1 MLTNTQTQPT
11 TCIYNLAGDITNMDE
26 CIKVADD
33 NQAFNEVSAH
43 YSEIERRLQTSETS
57 STQNEVKDES
67 SCPDA
72 NPLVNTTDALAVLLL
87 NIFIPGVGTMLAAYR
102 GKDGF
107 NCKACG
113 FGVAQMITAVVL
125 AGTIWS
131 IIQGVQIY
139 SKSNNYYGSGTVVT
153 VNTDNSSGR
162 RLNSKKLD

>member
-1 MLTNTQTQPT
+1 MSTSPST
-11 TCIYNLAGDITNMDE
+11 TTE
-26 CIKVADD
+26 K
-33 NQAFNEVSAH
+33 Q
-43 YSEIERRLQTSETS
+43 
-57 STQNEVKDES
+57 VKDES

-113 FGVAQMITAVVL
+113 FGVAQMITAIFL

-139 SKSNNYYGSGTVVT
+139 QKSQEYYGYETKVL
-153 VNTDNSSGR
+153 VNTDTAPKKRLLSS
-162 RLNSKKLD
+162 LKLD